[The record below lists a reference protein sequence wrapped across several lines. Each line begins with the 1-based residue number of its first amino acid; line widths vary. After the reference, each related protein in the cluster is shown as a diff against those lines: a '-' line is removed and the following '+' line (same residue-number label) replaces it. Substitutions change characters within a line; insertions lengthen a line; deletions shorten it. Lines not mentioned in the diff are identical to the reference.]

1 MTEDD
6 LSTPSSPTAR
16 RIAIYPG
23 SFDPIHNGHV
33 DIARRA
39 AHLFDEL
46 VIAVYDRPSKSLLFT
61 PEERFELARASF
73 EGPNARVDGCKI
85 SVEGFSG
92 LLVHYAKA
100 RGARAIVRGLRAV
113 TDFEAESQMTL
124 MNRYLESEVETVF
137 LMTSLRYAYLSSSL
151 LKEVVAGGADMR
163 DQVPPAVAAALAE
176 RYARPRP

>member
-6 LSTPSSPTAR
+6 LSTPSQRPAR

-39 AHLFDEL
+39 AHLFDEI
-46 VIAVYDRPSKSLLFT
+46 VIAVYDRPSKSLLFS
-61 PEERFELARASF
+61 PEERLALARASF
-73 EGPNARVDGCKI
+73 EGSESVDGCKI
-85 SVEGFSG
+85 VVEGFSG

-124 MNRYLESEVETVF
+124 MNRYLDSEVETVF

-163 DQVPPAVAAALAE
+163 DQVPPPVAAALAE
-176 RYARPRP
+176 RLARPRP

>member
-1 MTEDD
+1 VTEDE
-6 LSTPSSPTAR
+6 LSTPSRPPAR

-46 VIAVYDRPSKSLLFT
+46 VIAVYDRPSKSLLFS
-61 PEERFELARASF
+61 PEERVALARASF
-73 EGPNARVDGCKI
+73 EGKNESVDGCKI
-85 SVEGFSG
+85 VVEGFSG

-163 DQVPPAVAAALAE
+163 DQVPPPVAAALAE
-176 RYARPRP
+176 RFGRPRP

>member
-6 LSTPSSPTAR
+6 LSSPTAR

-46 VIAVYDRPSKSLLFT
+46 VIAVYDRPSKSLLFS
-61 PEERFELARASF
+61 PEERVALARASF
-73 EGPNARVDGCKI
+73 EGMSDSVDGCKI
-85 SVEGFSG
+85 VVEGFSG

-113 TDFEAESQMTL
+113 TDFDYEFQMTG
-124 MNRYLESEVETVF
+124 MNHRLDPEIETVF
-137 LMTSLRYAYLSSSL
+137 LMASETNQFISSRFV
-151 LKEVVAGGADMR
+151 KEIEQLGGDVSSF
-163 DQVPPAVAAALAE
+163 VPAITL
-176 RYARPRP
+176 